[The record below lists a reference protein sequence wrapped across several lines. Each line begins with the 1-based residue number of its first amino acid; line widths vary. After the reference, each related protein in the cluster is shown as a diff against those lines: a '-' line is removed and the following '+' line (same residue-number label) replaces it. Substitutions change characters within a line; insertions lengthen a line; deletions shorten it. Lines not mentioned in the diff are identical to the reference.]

1 MILSKSN
8 VTSVVNSY
16 ISGRKTGKTQ
26 FEINDLFIYSFEDNK
41 NFRLTTLGKD
51 TLSKVF
57 DSYTIELKTKL
68 PRTSGKQIL
77 MLDKYMV
84 SPYFLSAVNKLTVFE
99 EAIASEFFMLDANFD
114 DWVEIKSF
122 YEK

>member
-1 MILSKSN
+1 MILSKTN
-8 VTSVVNSY
+8 VLNVVNSTLA
-16 ISGRKTGKTQ
+16 GKKTGKKN
-26 FEINDLFIYSFEDNK
+26 FDINDIFIYSYDDMK
-41 NFRLTTLGKD
+41 HFRLTTLGKD
-51 TLSKVF
+51 ILAKVF
-57 DSYTIELKTKL
+57 QSYTIQLTTKI

-84 SPYFLSAVNKLTVFE
+84 SPYFLSPVNKLIVFE
-99 EAIASEFFMLDANFD
+99 EIVASEFLMLDANLD

>member
-1 MILSKSN
+1 M
-8 VTSVVNSY
+8 NSH
-16 ISGRKTGKTQ
+16 ISGRKTGKKE
-26 FEINDLFIYSFEDNK
+26 FEVSDLFIYSFEDNK
-41 NFRLTTLGKD
+41 NFRLTTLGKE

-57 DSYTIELKTKL
+57 DSYTVELKTKL

>member
-8 VTSVVNSY
+8 VLNVLNSTLV
-16 ISGRKTGKTQ
+16 GKKTGKNK
-26 FEINDLFIYSFEDNK
+26 FDISDIFIYSYDDTK
-41 NFRLTTLGKD
+41 HFRLTTLGRD
-51 TLSKVF
+51 ALSKVF
-57 DSYTIELKTKL
+57 QSYTIQLSTRL

-84 SPYFLSAVNKLTVFE
+84 SPYFLSPVNKLIVFE
-99 EAIASEFFMLDANFD
+99 EIVASEFLMLDANFD

>member
-1 MILSKSN
+1 MILSKTN
-8 VTSVVNSY
+8 ILGILNS
-16 ISGRKTGKTQ
+16 SLAGKKTGKKN
-26 FEINDLFIYSFEDNK
+26 FDISDIFIYSYDDTK
-41 NFRLTTLGKD
+41 HFRLTTLGRD
-51 TLSKVF
+51 ALSKVF
-57 DSYTIELKTKL
+57 DSYTIELKTKI

-84 SPYFLSAVNKLTVFE
+84 SPYFLSPVNKLTVFE
-99 EAIASEFFMLDANFD
+99 ESVASEFLLLDADFD

>member
-8 VTSVVNSY
+8 VLNVINS
-16 ISGRKTGKTQ
+16 SLVGKKTGKNNLD
-26 FEINDLFIYSFEDNK
+26 ISDIFIYSYDDTK
-41 NFRLTTLGKD
+41 HFRLTTLGRD
-51 TLSKVF
+51 MLSKVF
-57 DSYTIELKTKL
+57 QSYTIQLNTRL

-84 SPYFLSAVNKLTVFE
+84 SPYFLSPVNKLIVFE
-99 EAIASEFFMLDANFD
+99 EIVASEFLMLDANFD